1 MRTKYFHVLFVCT
14 GNVCRSPMAEVLLRE
29 ALQDEGIPH
38 VTVSSAGI
46 FGLEGNEACMNVQI
60 VAKAGGLDLSLH
72 RGQRLTSEMVHEA
85 DLILV
90 MEKSQKKSIIANW
103 PSASQKTAVIKSFG
117 PGAPGGEVADPIGRD
132 LEFTETCFEELKVE
146 IDRILPEI
154 KNRAHG
160 KRSLFS
166 LLKG

>member
-1 MRTKYFHVLFVCT
+1 
-14 GNVCRSPMAEVLLRE
+14 MAEVLLRE
-29 ALQDEGIPH
+29 ALQEEDIPH

-46 FGLEGNEACMNVQI
+46 FGLEGNEACTNVQL
-60 VAKAGGLDLSLH
+60 VTKADGLDLSFH

-90 MEKSQKKSIIANW
+90 MEKSQKKSILANW
-103 PSASQKTAVIKSFG
+103 PSASQKTFALKAFG

-146 IDRILPEI
+146 IARILPEI
-154 KNRAHG
+154 KKRAQG